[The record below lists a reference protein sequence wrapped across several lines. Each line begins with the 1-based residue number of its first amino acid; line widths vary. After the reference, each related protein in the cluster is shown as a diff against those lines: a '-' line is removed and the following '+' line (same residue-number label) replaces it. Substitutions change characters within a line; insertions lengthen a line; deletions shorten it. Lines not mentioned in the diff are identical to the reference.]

1 VLHPLC
7 SSPHGRLRFGQTHCD
22 LNDIPYRATAAECG
36 PTSTPP
42 LFSVRRHSE
51 SFMSP
56 IKIMAGSPA
65 SASKANGVNEDMKRS
80 NGTLVDEMKRSS
92 GEQK

>member
-1 VLHPLC
+1 MR
-7 SSPHGRLRFGQTHCD
+7 PHF
-22 LNDIPYRATAAECG
+22 NAPSFFRA
-36 PTSTPP
+36 PP
-42 LFSVRRHSE
+42 LGV
-51 SFMSP
+51 MSP